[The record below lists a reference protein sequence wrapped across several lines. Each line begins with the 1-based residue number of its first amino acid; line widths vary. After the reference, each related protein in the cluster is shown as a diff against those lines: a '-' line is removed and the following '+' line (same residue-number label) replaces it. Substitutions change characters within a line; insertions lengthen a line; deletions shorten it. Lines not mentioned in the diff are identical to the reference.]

1 MPSTNHRHSIIP
13 ILLAIGVT
21 IALLLTAINF
31 EVTAQGAPTPT
42 PVVEDWYIQ
51 SVENWD
57 LPYFE
62 PGTSTGNADWVT
74 EDLEFRSNYPN
85 GFTFSTTASSSHGE
99 IATASIIWSHTP
111 NQLQRLEAQ
120 INSASG
126 EVTANWRARESLPPW
141 IAVNYYW
148 SFSDTEGNRF
158 RSEWVLGNEYV
169 HYSDEWTRVESD
181 DVIIVIQNDLPEEV
195 IDLTIEAMNTQHDT
209 FIQAWGGT
217 LSYKPRVILFS
228 NQPDFQEWRDGF
240 GGQAVIGQTSDDWGA
255 TVQVLTEE
263 DPIDLAF
270 GTVLHEIAHLYQF
283 EFAPN
288 GFPAGTWFT
297 EGNATL
303 FELHQQYDYE
313 GRIRHIAEDED
324 LPLLLQGNDQFAFNS
339 GPDDLGRYGYDV
351 GFTFW
356 KWIVTNYGLD
366 AHRAII
372 EQLGVGASRNEA
384 LAAVLGISAFET
396 ETQWAIWLGSSSG
409 APTLIPTATY
419 NFPPTSTPFQFPTQA
434 P

>member
-1 MPSTNHRHSIIP
+1 MPFMKHKQSIIP
-13 ILLAIGVT
+13 VILALGVT
-21 IALLLTAINF
+21 ITLLLTAISF
-31 EVTAQGAPTPT
+31 EVTAQGDPTPT
-42 PVVEDWYIQ
+42 PQIEDWYIQ

-62 PGTSTGNADWVT
+62 PGTSTGDAEWVT
-74 EDLEFRSNYPN
+74 SGFEFQSNYPN
-85 GFTFSTTASSSHGE
+85 GFTFSTTASSNRGE
-99 IATASIIWSHTP
+99 IATASVIWSHTP

-120 INSASG
+120 VNPATGQI
-126 EVTANWRARESLPPW
+126 TARWRARASLPPW

-148 SFSDTEGNRF
+148 SLSDTEGNRF
-158 RSEWVLGNEYV
+158 RSGWILGNEYT
-169 HYSDEWTRVESD
+169 HPSDQWTRVESD
-181 DVIIVIQNDLPEEV
+181 DVIIVIQNDLPEEI
-195 IDLTIEAMNTQHDT
+195 IDLTIEAMDTQHDT

-228 NQPDFQEWRDGF
+228 NQRDFQEWRDGF
-240 GGQAVIGQTSDDWGA
+240 GGESVVGQTSDDWGA
-255 TVQVLTEE
+255 TVQVLIDE
-263 DPIDLAF
+263 DLVDLAY

-288 GFPAGTWFT
+288 GFPPGTWLT

-313 GRIRHIAEDED
+313 ERIRNIAEDED
-324 LPLLLQGNDQFAFNS
+324 LPLLLQGNDQFAFS
-339 GPDDLGRYGYDV
+339 GGPDNLGRYGYDV

-366 AHRAII
+366 AHRQII
-372 EQLGVGASRNEA
+372 EELATGASRNEA
-384 LAAVLGISAFET
+384 LETVIGMSAFEM
-396 ETQWAIWLGSSSG
+396 EQAWARWLGASSG

-419 NFPPTSTPFQFPTQA
+419 NFPAPPTPYQFATQE